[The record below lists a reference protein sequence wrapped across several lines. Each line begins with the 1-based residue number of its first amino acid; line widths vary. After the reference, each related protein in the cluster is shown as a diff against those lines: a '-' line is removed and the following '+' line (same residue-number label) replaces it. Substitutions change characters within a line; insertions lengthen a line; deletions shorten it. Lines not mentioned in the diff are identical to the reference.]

1 MPLDPPTA
9 DTDGCVGVLL
19 VNLGTPQ
26 APTPAAV
33 RRYLKEF
40 LWDPRVVEIPRPLWW
55 LILNLVV
62 LNVRPRRVAEAY
74 RSIWTDAGSPL
85 MAITMRQVEGLA
97 KMLAGGAQPV
107 RVAGAMRYGE
117 PSVASGLESL
127 WADGARRM
135 LILPLYPQY
144 SGATTGSV
152 FDALADSLKSWRWVP
167 ELRFVSDYHDHAAY
181 ITALAGKIRAAR
193 RGRGR
198 EHPLMFSFHG
208 IPKRYQRRG
217 DPYADQCLHTAR
229 RVAAELALAEE
240 EWMVCFQSRFGREEW
255 LQPYTDETLKALPAQ
270 GVRSVDVVCP
280 GFAADCLETLEEMNI
295 ENRELFLEAGGEGFN
310 YIPCLND
317 DAGHLEAL
325 GQIVAENV
333 AGWGK
338 KDP

>member
-1 MPLDPPTA
+1 MSLDPPAA
-9 DTDGCVGVLL
+9 DRGGCPGVLL

-33 RRYLKEF
+33 RRYLREF
-40 LWDPRVVEIPRPLWW
+40 LWDPRVVEFPRPLWW
-55 LILNLVV
+55 LILNLVI

-97 KMLAGGAQPV
+97 KVLAGGAQPV

-117 PSVASGLESL
+117 PSVASGLERL
-127 WADGARRM
+127 RADGARRM

-167 ELRFVSDYHDHAAY
+167 ELRFVSDYHDHDAY
-181 ITALAGKIRAAR
+181 IGALAEKIRASR
-193 RGRGR
+193 TGRGR

-229 RVAAELALAEE
+229 LVAAELALAEE

-255 LQPYTDETLKALPAQ
+255 LQPYTDETLKALPAR

-280 GFAADCLETLEEMNI
+280 GFAADCLETLEEMNM
-295 ENRELFLEAGGEGFN
+295 ENRELFREAGGVGFN

-325 GQIVAENV
+325 GRIVAENV
-333 AGWGK
+333 AGWGQEN
-338 KDP
+338 P